1 MFKTITKH
9 FVFCIIFLAT
19 CAFNPADVVF
29 KNLKLIP
36 NPMDKADKY
45 PHLPKDYTNAKSEKL
60 WKQPKLPTIKSDKPV
75 DNVVSIKK
83 ITNTTF
89 QSVPDDVI
97 KSFTPTMKDLDYAFN
112 LSNIGILKSSS
123 GDVDY
128 NLGYLEK
135 GTAKLPILNDFP
147 GMPYIYN
154 KKTPVVKSI
163 KDIRMPGLDD
173 VLPTKVGE
181 PLKPKD
187 YDIQSHLD
195 FFNDY
200 TTPDKVLDQNIFDV
214 LP

>member
-1 MFKTITKH
+1 
-9 FVFCIIFLAT
+9 
-19 CAFNPADVVF
+19 
-29 KNLKLIP
+29 
-36 NPMDKADKY
+36 
-45 PHLPKDYTNAKSEKL
+45 
-60 WKQPKLPTIKSDKPV
+60 
-75 DNVVSIKK
+75 
-83 ITNTTF
+83 
-89 QSVPDDVI
+89 
-97 KSFTPTMKDLDYAFN
+97 MKDLDYAFN